1 MGALMK
7 YDDAS
12 WHYDGDFPA
21 HLPPE
26 AGSTHIAIFV
36 AWCVLNGMAS
46 DLHTDAG
53 AELLSKL
60 NARNITPA
68 QWFIAACDEKFT
80 DEDLTD
86 QGNEFAAAYYGAGGN
101 LASDPNAYLADY
113 EKKFSQ
119 FESLYEVSDTW
130 DTYDR
135 IAPQIALRFK
145 KWSKPQWWKRL
156 F

>member
-1 MGALMK
+1 MK

-12 WHYDGDFPA
+12 WHYGGDFPA

-36 AWCVLNGMAS
+36 AWCVLNGLAA
-46 DLHTDAG
+46 DPHTDDG
-53 AELLSKL
+53 AELLAALK
-60 NARNITPA
+60 ARTIAPA
-68 QWFIAACDEKFT
+68 QWFVAACAAKST
-80 DEDLTD
+80 DEDLTEE
-86 QGNEFAAAYYGAGGN
+86 GNAFAAAYYGAGGG

-113 EKKFSQ
+113 EKEFSEA
-119 FESLYEVSDTW
+119 ESLYEVSDNWETFN
-130 DTYDR
+130 R

-145 KWSKPQWWKRL
+145 KWSKPRWWKRW

>member
-1 MGALMK
+1 MK

-12 WHYDGDFPA
+12 WHYGGDFPA

-46 DLHTDAG
+46 DLHTDDG
-53 AELLSKL
+53 VELLDALK
-60 NARNITPA
+60 ARNITPA

-80 DEDLTD
+80 DEDLTRE
-86 QGNEFAAAYYGAGGN
+86 GNAFATVYYGAGGD
-101 LASDPNAYLADY
+101 LASDPSAYLSDY
-113 EKKFSQ
+113 ESEFSEN
-119 FESLYEVSDTW
+119 ESLYDVSDTW
-130 DTYDR
+130 MTYDR
-135 IAPQIALRFK
+135 IAPQIALRFT
-145 KWSKPQWWKRL
+145 KWSKPPWWKRWTWRP